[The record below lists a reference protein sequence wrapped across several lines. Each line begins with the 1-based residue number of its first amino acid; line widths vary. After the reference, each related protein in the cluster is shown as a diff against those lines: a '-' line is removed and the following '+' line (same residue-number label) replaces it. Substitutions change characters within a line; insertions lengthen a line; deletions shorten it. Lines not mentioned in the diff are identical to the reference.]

1 MHVPAI
7 ILAIAAVEGS
17 MEDDAA
23 AAASFRFDMCEFMD
37 ERMSF
42 LPMAAVRVR
51 LRLGELWLSAVVE
64 RMGDGAARAVA
75 CRGPSDEKGSCA

>member
-23 AAASFRFDMCEFMD
+23 AASSFRFDMCEFMD

-42 LPMAAVRVR
+42 LPMVAVR
-51 LRLGELWLSAVVE
+51 LRLGELRGV
-64 RMGDGAARAVA
+64 GGTARWWQRWA
-75 CRGPSDEKGSCA
+75 RGPSDDI

>member
-23 AAASFRFDMCEFMD
+23 AASSFRFDMCEFMD

-42 LPMAAVRVR
+42 LPMAAVRL
-51 LRLGELWLSAVVE
+51 LRLGELRGV
-64 RMGDGAARAVA
+64 GGTARWWQRWA
-75 CRGPSDEKGSCA
+75 RGPSDDI

>member
-17 MEDDAA
+17 MEDEAA
-23 AAASFRFDMCEFMD
+23 AASSFRFDMCEFMD

-42 LPMAAVRVR
+42 LPMVAVRLR
-51 LRLGELWLSAVVE
+51 LRLGELWLSAVLRGGG
-64 RMGDGAARAVA
+64 RMGRAGRPLPRCDART
-75 CRGPSDEKGSCA
+75 GPE